1 MQSNL
6 FGRLLLLFLI
16 VPIVELFLLVW
27 LGDRIGLGPT
37 LLLIVVTALLGSFLA
52 QREGLAAWRRFQAR
66 VAEGGLPGKE
76 LSDGL
81 IILVAG
87 ALLLTPGV
95 LTDVVGFLG
104 LLPPTRAL
112 LRRSVAARFNKS
124 VKAGRAQF
132 VAFGPG
138 MPPGFDPTSFGRAG
152 APPFGRGPQQAP
164 REAEPAWRG
173 QPTSAADPA
182 STTESPDFIEDATIL
197 DETREGRD
205 A

>member
-37 LLLIVVTALLGSFLA
+37 LLLIVVTALFGSFLA

-81 IILVAG
+81 IILVSG

-112 LRRSVAARFNKS
+112 IRRSVAGRFKQS
-124 VKAGRAQF
+124 VKSGQTQF
-132 VAFGPG
+132 FAFGPG
-138 MPPGFDPTSFGRAG
+138 VPPNFGPQGFERPGTPFGSPPQEAPPTWRG
-152 APPFGRGPQQAP
+152 APTASSSMDTPV
-164 REAEPAWRG
+164 EPAD
-173 QPTSAADPA
+173 Q
-182 STTESPDFIEDATIL
+182 IEDATIIEEDL
-197 DETREGRD
+197 NRS
-205 A
+205 

>member
-37 LLLIVVTALLGSFLA
+37 LLLIVATALLGSFLA

-81 IILVAG
+81 IILMAG

-112 LRRSVAARFNKS
+112 IRRSVASRFAQS
-124 VKAGRAQF
+124 VKAGRTQF

-138 MPPGFDPTSFGRAG
+138 VPPNFGAQGFGRPG
-152 APPFGRGPQQAP
+152 SPYGVPTPETAPSWRGEPTAATSTEVP
-164 REAEPAWRG
+164 VEPADR
-173 QPTSAADPA
+173 
-182 STTESPDFIEDATIL
+182 IEDATIL
-197 DETREGRD
+197 DEDLDRS
-205 A
+205 

>member
-37 LLLIVVTALLGSFLA
+37 LLLIVVTALVGSFLA

-66 VAEGGLPGKE
+66 IGEGKLPGKE

-112 LRRSVAARFNKS
+112 IRRSVAGRFRAS
-124 VKAGRAQF
+124 VEAGRTQF

-138 MPPGFDPTSFGRAG
+138 VPPGFGSAGFGRPGASPFG
-152 APPFGRGPQQAP
+152 APPPSAQ
-164 REAEPAWRG
+164 REPEPTWRG
-173 QPTSAADPA
+173 QPTGEDDLPVEPADR
-182 STTESPDFIEDATIL
+182 IEDATIIE
-197 DETREGRD
+197 ETRDG
-205 A
+205 